1 MKKHL
6 FISYILFFAL
16 FLMGSAN
23 SMAQNPLA
31 QVNNAAKDSMPQVVS
46 SAWTITQPLGQR
58 FESTIDTLQYN
69 FYQKFIPS
77 NQSIAYATTGNYGAP
92 GMTQIFF
99 DRKHGN
105 EFFFEDVIETWI
117 TKVKNQKYYNTGVP
131 MTLLSYATGGT
142 KYNNQDRFD
151 GIFSGNIN
159 KKAQVGAMVDYI
171 YSKGNYDYQAT
182 KNFMW
187 GINGSYIGDRYEMQA
202 FYNSY
207 NMLNKENGGITDD
220 RYLTNPAQVQGGET
234 KVDAKTI
241 PTNLTKAHSRLVGHN
256 FFMNHRYKVGYYHT
270 WKDSVNDTIEHR
282 EYIPVTSF
290 IWTMDF
296 KTNTHR
302 FLNENVKEDQTFFKD
317 CYLSLSGT
325 DERTEYT
332 QFTNTL
338 GISLLEG
345 FNKYAKF
352 GLAAYATYEIRK
364 YKQVA
369 DSMLYFANRDANLTP
384 APDFVIPGKNTD
396 NVAWIGGQLTK
407 QRGSI
412 LTYSADARL
421 GVLGCVAG
429 DVNISGNITTRIPLF
444 GDSVKIS
451 GYGYFRNEEVPYLLQ
466 NFVSNHYIWK
476 NDFGKTRRVRVS
488 GSLVIPH
495 SRTHI
500 NVGVENLQ
508 NYVYFNNSA
517 LPTQCGDNIQVFSAS
532 AEQNFAFRALHW
544 DNKLTYQ
551 TSTDET
557 VLSLPKFAVYSNLYL
572 KFKIAGV
579 LNVQFGVDGNYYT
592 SYYAPSYNPA
602 TMAFHTQ
609 NEVKCG
615 NFLWMNAYANMKLK
629 KARFFAMFTHVNQ
642 GLFGGNNYFA
652 IPHYPLNGRKF
663 QFGVSVDFA
672 N

>member
-31 QVNNAAKDSMPQVVS
+31 QVNNAAKDSVPQVVS

-364 YKQVA
+364 YKQVS
-369 DSMLYFANRDANLTP
+369 DSMLYSANRDANLTP

-476 NDFGKTRRVRVS
+476 NDFGKTRRVRV
-488 GSLVIPH
+488 GCSLVIPH

>member
-31 QVNNAAKDSMPQVVS
+31 QVNNAAKDSVPQVVS

-369 DSMLYFANRDANLTP
+369 DSMLYSANRDANLTP

-476 NDFGKTRRVRVS
+476 NDFGKTRRVRV
-488 GSLVIPH
+488 GCSLVIPH

-517 LPTQCGDNIQVFSAS
+517 MPTQCGDNIQVFSAS

>member
-31 QVNNAAKDSMPQVVS
+31 QVNNAAKDSVPQVVS

-117 TKVKNQKYYNTGVP
+117 IKVKNQKYYNTGVP

-364 YKQVA
+364 YKQVS
-369 DSMLYFANRDANLTP
+369 DSMLYSANRDANLTP

-476 NDFGKTRRVRVS
+476 NDFGKTRRVRV
-488 GSLVIPH
+488 GCSLVIPH

-517 LPTQCGDNIQVFSAS
+517 MPTQCGDNIQVFSAS

>member
-1 MKKHL
+1 M
-6 FISYILFFAL
+6 FFAL

-476 NDFGKTRRVRVS
+476 NDFGKTRRVRV
-488 GSLVIPH
+488 GCSLVIPH

>member
-1 MKKHL
+1 M
-6 FISYILFFAL
+6 FFAL

-31 QVNNAAKDSMPQVVS
+31 QVNNAAKDSVPQVVS

-364 YKQVA
+364 YKQVS
-369 DSMLYFANRDANLTP
+369 DSMLYSANRDANLTP

-476 NDFGKTRRVRVS
+476 NDFGKTRRVRV
-488 GSLVIPH
+488 GCSLVIPH

>member
-31 QVNNAAKDSMPQVVS
+31 QVNNAAKDSVPQVVS

-369 DSMLYFANRDANLTP
+369 DSMLYSANRDANLTP

-476 NDFGKTRRVRVS
+476 NDFGKTRRVRVG

>member
-1 MKKHL
+1 
-6 FISYILFFAL
+6 
-16 FLMGSAN
+16 MGSAN

-31 QVNNAAKDSMPQVVS
+31 QVNNAAKDSVPQVVS

-117 TKVKNQKYYNTGVP
+117 IKVKNQKYYNTGVP

-364 YKQVA
+364 YKQVS
-369 DSMLYFANRDANLTP
+369 DSMLYSANRDANLTP

-476 NDFGKTRRVRVS
+476 NDFGKTRRVRV
-488 GSLVIPH
+488 GCSLVIPH

-517 LPTQCGDNIQVFSAS
+517 MPTQCGDNIQVFSAS